1 MPFLLIVVKKEW
13 CQLLFK
19 MPTHR
24 LQNGYYVWVTFLAP
38 MHSIPKGALFSFAN
52 GAASVKN
59 AIGGSHFVTNGGI
72 FDNFSTVL
80 SMQKTTALSAM
91 FCVLRGFK

>member
-38 MHSIPKGALFSFAN
+38 MYSIPKSAFFSFAN
-52 GAASVKN
+52 GAASVKST
-59 AIGGSHFVTNGGI
+59 IGDSRFVANGGI
-72 FDNFSTVL
+72 FDNFSTIL
-80 SMQKTTALSAM
+80 STQETTALSAM
-91 FCVLRGFK
+91 FSVLRGFK